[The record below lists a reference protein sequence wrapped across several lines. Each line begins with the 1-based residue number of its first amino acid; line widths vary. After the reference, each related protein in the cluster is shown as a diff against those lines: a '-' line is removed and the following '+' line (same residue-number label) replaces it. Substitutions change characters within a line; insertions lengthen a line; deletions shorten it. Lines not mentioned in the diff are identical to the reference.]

1 MMAVSS
7 KQLEPGTES
16 AASTFQVNTW
26 NSQKSWNSQKFARG
40 RTKRSGGCLLEGAQ
54 TKREVRWLSAIK
66 VPEQKSCQFEE
77 NAISS
82 RKPVDLF
89 SKEVWHSHD
98 VFVFVCLC
106 VCLFFMEG
114 ESGSVVLYFLQLD

>member
-1 MMAVSS
+1 MSTRHHFSWALKDDKDEERWIFNMMAVSS

-16 AASTFQVNTW
+16 AVSTFQVNTW

-66 VPEQKSCQFEE
+66 VPEQNEL
-77 NAISS
+77 
-82 RKPVDLF
+82 PV
-89 SKEVWHSHD
+89 
-98 VFVFVCLC
+98 
-106 VCLFFMEG
+106 
-114 ESGSVVLYFLQLD
+114 